1 MLPEANRVNS
11 KNPYAVTPPAPP
23 RHGPLF
29 VRSDWWILALLLIA
43 GPLFGTLAA
52 LAPSVGHVPMAA
64 MFGVMFGAPVG
75 IVTMPFVFMLVRGL
89 SPWLVAAGVLAPT
102 GFAAWVG
109 GEIGMRSPLG
119 PLPIAVPLTG
129 LVYFLSAAA
138 MRFVYPHEPPEPGVC
153 ASCGYRLEGL
163 KGSVCPECGEAIAE
177 STAERPEA
185 AEGA

>member
-1 MLPEANRVNS
+1 MLSETRRVNS
-11 KNPYAVTPPAPP
+11 QNPYAVSPPVPP
-23 RHGPLF
+23 RNGPLF
-29 VRSDWWILALLLIA
+29 VRSDWWVLALLLLA

-64 MFGVMFGAPVG
+64 MFGVMFGMPVG
-75 IVTMPFVFMLVRGL
+75 VVTMPFVFMLVRGL

-102 GFAAWVG
+102 AFAAWVG
-109 GEIGMRSPLG
+109 GEIGMRSPAG

-138 MRFVYPHEPPEPGVC
+138 VRFAFSGARPEPGACV
-153 ASCGYRLEGL
+153 SCGYRLEGL
-163 KGSVCPECGEAIAE
+163 KGAVCPECGEAIA
-177 STAERPEA
+177 SRAERSEG